1 MDSRTCLDYA
11 LFQLTPTRTR
21 CDLVIFAG
29 KENEKLASGLLQP
42 FLSHLKSA
50 KDQISRGGY
59 SITLRPSTPYASWF
73 TKATLERFVKFVTTP
88 EVLERFVT
96 IEQEIMQI
104 ENEQASMASQVEG
117 EFNNGAGD
125 TAEEENPKVRLQR
138 TLETRKAVLKK
149 EQAMAYA
156 RALVSGFEMDYLD
169 DLITFANAF
178 GALRLREA
186 CINFLEL
193 CNKKSNDGIWLDEVA
208 AMQAC
213 TPSEFSY
220 FEKSGIALAG
230 EDKFYNQDAMVN
242 FRNVSPPKSTISHG
256 SSDTHQDNSLAS
268 ATQIQPNDGKAQVP
282 NWPHHFPQYMQ
293 NFHGPGFP
301 QMPPFPGYNFPG
313 MQVPPSYFPGNVPW
327 HPNAGDPSRSL
338 DHEPDESWQH
348 TSFSKSKKGKNP
360 KENDSRN
367 ENTDMSSGSDSD
379 DYVEHKER
387 HSSKQRKGSSRKVV
401 IRNINYIAS
410 KRYEEGDDS
419 SGDSLSED
427 EDYTKGQVEQAIAA
441 FEKSRNIT
449 SHSKKKKDRKKRNGS
464 ESKEGIENE
473 VMGNAEKENMNKS
486 WDMFQNLLMQNADSS
501 PNDAA
506 RNQDEHFKTKILG
519 EDELSAIDSHPQPG
533 RLPKQH
539 GLSNDS
545 FVAIAR
551 DINNEENFR
560 MQNLGAGESVHPVN
574 RKELTDEEM
583 LFSKRF
589 QEVNGYSRATLS
601 GGATDS
607 VAIMRQNEGDWFLSN
622 QRDKSA
628 NHGFSTDHSFFDG
641 DNIPASIGDHANEKN
656 KRDVL
661 VDESMMVQA
670 RPFENLSDSQ
680 PKDDIFLV
688 SDIVGASQPNH
699 KMPDHVET
707 TNVNEP
713 DDLCMV
719 LERDL
724 ADQVEASWNPEL
736 DYAND
741 VSLNE
746 SLMRQQT
753 DSVDTKLP
761 QNGKAPNTKS
771 SKGPGVKAARKE
783 TYSRARSKAE
793 IPSRVKKSPS
803 GSITPKSKAEKD
815 EENRKRMEE
824 LALQRQR
831 RIAERS
837 SGTGA
842 KAPISKKITKESKP
856 ATSVKAEKPKL
867 QASTQATEKLQK
879 PVIKSS
885 TIDRLSA
892 ARRTPMPPS
901 AESKTNPSR
910 KKITKAAPSLQNP
923 AAVEKKKGMQKA
935 KPSVS
940 ISTNDES
947 IMVSAASEVQIKE
960 CSTES
965 IKELHSVSSIE
976 KNETFIIPCEDTT
989 INKNNDQIP
998 NGSISVLTEDQPV
1011 ESALKDSAGLTPPRK
1026 KDASPLNP
1034 LSSAASEMYKSS
1046 NTSVKSPVHTEISPP
1061 ELSTP
1066 PPHDEVNLETLQSR
1080 KKWIGDEHSPKIAKG
1095 IRKFLSFGRKS

>member
-42 FLSHLKSA
+42 FISHLKSA

-104 ENEQASMASQVEG
+104 ENEQASMASRVEG

-313 MQVPPSYFPGNVPW
+313 IQVPPSYFPGNVPW
-327 HPNAGDPSRSL
+327 HPNA
-338 DHEPDESWQH
+338 DESWQH
-348 TSFSKSKKGKNP
+348 TSFSKSKKGKNSR
-360 KENDSRN
+360 ENDSRN

-387 HSSKQRKGSSRKVV
+387 HSLKQRKGSSRKVV

-419 SGDSLSED
+419 SGDSSSED
-427 EDYTKGQVEQAIAA
+427 EDYTKG
-441 FEKSRNIT
+441 
-449 SHSKKKKDRKKRNGS
+449 
-464 ESKEGIENE
+464 
-473 VMGNAEKENMNKS
+473 
-486 WDMFQNLLMQNADSS
+486 QNLLMQNADSS

-519 EDELSAIDSHPQPG
+519 EG
-533 RLPKQH
+533 RLSKQH

-589 QEVNGYSRATLS
+589 Q
-601 GGATDS
+601 
-607 VAIMRQNEGDWFLSN
+607 
-622 QRDKSA
+622 
-628 NHGFSTDHSFFDG
+628 DHSFFDG
-641 DNIPASIGDHANEKN
+641 DNIPTSIRDHANEKN

-680 PKDDIFLV
+680 PKADIFLV
-688 SDIVGASQPNH
+688 PDIVGATQPNH

-746 SLMRQQT
+746 SLTRQQT

-783 TYSRARSKAE
+783 TY
-793 IPSRVKKSPS
+793 SRVKKSPS

-842 KAPISKKITKESKP
+842 KAPISKKTTKESKP
-856 ATSVKAEKPKL
+856 ATSVKV
-867 QASTQATEKLQK
+867 EKLQK

-901 AESKTNPSR
+901 ADSKTNPSR
-910 KKITKAAPSLQNP
+910 KKITKAAPSLQKP

-940 ISTNDES
+940 SSTN
-947 IMVSAASEVQIKE
+947 EVQIKE

-976 KNETFIIPCEDTT
+976 KNETCIIPCEDTM

-998 NGSISVLTEDQPV
+998 NGSISVLTEDQSV
-1011 ESALKDSAGLTPPRK
+1011 ESAL

-1080 KKWIGDEHSPKIAKG
+1080 KKWISDEHSPKIAKG

>member
-1 MDSRTCLDYA
+1 MDSRTCIDYA

-29 KENEKLASGLLQP
+29 KQNEKLASGLLQP
-42 FLSHLKSA
+42 FISHLKSA

-117 EFNNGAGD
+117 EFNNGGGD

-169 DLITFANAF
+169 DLITFANSF

-220 FEKSGIALAG
+220 FEKSGIAIAG

-242 FRNVSPPKSTISHG
+242 FRNVSSPPKSTISHG
-256 SSDTHQDNSLAS
+256 SSDTHQDNSLLS
-268 ATQIQPNDGKAQVP
+268 ATQDGKAQVP

-301 QMPPFPGYNFPG
+301 QMPPFPGYNFP
-313 MQVPPSYFPGNVPW
+313 YFPGNVPW
-327 HPNAGDPSRSL
+327 HPNAGDSSRSL
-338 DHEPDESWQH
+338 DHEPDKSCH
-348 TSFSKSKKGKNP
+348 SFSRSKNGKNS
-360 KENDSRN
+360 KENGRN
-367 ENTDMSSGSDSD
+367 ENTDTTSGSDSD
-379 DYVEHKER
+379 EYVEHKEKR
-387 HSSKQRKGSSRKVV
+387 HSLKQRKGSSSRKVV

-410 KRYEEGDDS
+410 KRHEEGDES
-419 SGDSLSED
+419 SGDSSSED
-427 EDYTKGQVEQAIAA
+427 EDYAKGQVEQAIAA
-441 FEKSRNIT
+441 FEKSR
-449 SHSKKKKDRKKRNGS
+449 KKKQDRKKRNGS
-464 ESKEGIENE
+464 KSKEGIE
-473 VMGNAEKENMNKS
+473 NAEKENMNKS

-506 RNQDEHFKTKILG
+506 RNQDEHFRTKILG
-519 EDELSAIDSHPQPG
+519 EDELS
-533 RLPKQH
+533 KQH

-545 FVAIAR
+545 FIAIAR
-551 DINNEENFR
+551 DINNEEN
-560 MQNLGAGESVHPVN
+560 LGAGESVNPVN

-583 LFSKRF
+583 LFPKRF
-589 QEVNGYSRATLS
+589 Q
-601 GGATDS
+601 
-607 VAIMRQNEGDWFLSN
+607 
-622 QRDKSA
+622 
-628 NHGFSTDHSFFDG
+628 DHSFFGG
-641 DNIPASIGDHANEKN
+641 DSNPASIGDHANEKT

-680 PKDDIFLV
+680 PKADIFLV
-688 SDIVGASQPNH
+688 SDIVGASQPNNH

-724 ADQVEASWNPEL
+724 SDQVEASWNPEM

-746 SLMRQQT
+746 SLRRQS
-753 DSVDTKLP
+753 DVCPVDTKLP

-771 SKGPGVKAARKE
+771 SKGPGVKAARK
-783 TYSRARSKAE
+783 AE
-793 IPSRVKKSPS
+793 IPPRVKKSPS

-815 EENRKRMEE
+815 EENRKRLEE
-824 LALQRQR
+824 LVLQRQR

-837 SGTGA
+837 SGSGTGT

-856 ATSVKAEKPKL
+856 ATSVKV
-867 QASTQATEKLQK
+867 EKLQK
-879 PVIKSS
+879 PVMKSS

-892 ARRTPMPPS
+892 ARRNPMPPS
-901 AESKTNPSR
+901 AEPKTNPKSR
-910 KKITKAAPSLQNP
+910 KKITRENDI
-923 AAVEKKKGMQKA
+923 VEKKKGMQKA
-935 KPSVS
+935 KPLVS
-940 ISTNDES
+940 SSTNESS
-947 IMVSAASEVQIKE
+947 IMVSAAASEVQIKD
-960 CSTES
+960 
-965 IKELHSVSSIE
+965 IKELHSSVSSIE
-976 KNETFIIPCEDTT
+976 KNETCIIPCEDTM

-998 NGSISVLTEDQPV
+998 NGTEDQSV
-1011 ESALKDSAGLTPPRK
+1011 ESALK

-1034 LSSAASEMYKSS
+1034 LSSAESEMYKNS
-1046 NTSVKSPVHTEISPP
+1046 NTSVKSPVHSEISPP

-1066 PPHDEVNLETLQSR
+1066 PPHDNEVNLETLQSR

-1095 IRKFLSFGRKS
+1095 IRKFLLFGRKS